1 MLNRKLAPPS
11 FPIDHFQLPSYE
23 QLTSSAGHDLIVCE
37 DSKLPIV
44 FIEFVF
50 RSGKSC
56 QELPGTSYYAI
67 KMLQEGTTRFTSEQI
82 AEKFES
88 LGSFVE
94 FSSSIDHTSIKLY
107 SQKEHVAASL
117 ELLTELLLDSTFPT
131 AEYERLQQIRA
142 QQLQNQL
149 AKSSQLATLK
159 FNEALFG
166 KEHPVGNILTVES
179 ALSLSLKDIK
189 QFYKDKL
196 FADAKV
202 FVSGHVDLHILDQ
215 LSSLQDQLP
224 TVSHVSLNHS
234 PISQINTSIIEQQD
248 SEQVSLRQGMFS
260 LSKKDLAIHTLG
272 IANTMLGGYFGSRL
286 MKSIREEKG
295 YTYGIYSTLVHT
307 IDHSY
312 WMLGSE
318 LVKEHKQDALDQI
331 EKELE
336 KLATVPPDVRE
347 LETMKNYL
355 KGKLLSSVDSIFT
368 KIGMIK
374 GLKLY
379 GLSDDYFEQY
389 LQTINSIKPDDIN
402 LAVNKYLQQ
411 AEKTKVLVG

>member
-1 MLNRKLAPPS
+1 
-11 FPIDHFQLPSYE
+11 
-23 QLTSSAGHDLIVCE
+23 
-37 DSKLPIV
+37 
-44 FIEFVF
+44 
-50 RSGKSC
+50 
-56 QELPGTSYYAI
+56 
-67 KMLQEGTTRFTSEQI
+67 
-82 AEKFES
+82 
-88 LGSFVE
+88 
-94 FSSSIDHTSIKLY
+94 
-107 SQKEHVAASL
+107 
-117 ELLTELLLDSTFPT
+117 
-131 AEYERLQQIRA
+131 
-142 QQLQNQL
+142 
-149 AKSSQLATLK
+149 
-159 FNEALFG
+159 
-166 KEHPVGNILTVES
+166 
-179 ALSLSLKDIK
+179 
-189 QFYKDKL
+189 
-196 FADAKV
+196 
-202 FVSGHVDLHILDQ
+202 DQ

-411 AEKTKVLVG
+411 AEKTKVLIG